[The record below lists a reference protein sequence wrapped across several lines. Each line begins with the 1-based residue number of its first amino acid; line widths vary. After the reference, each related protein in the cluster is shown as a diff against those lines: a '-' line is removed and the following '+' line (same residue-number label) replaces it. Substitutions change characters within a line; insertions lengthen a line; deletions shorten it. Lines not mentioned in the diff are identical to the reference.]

1 MTTTQTA
8 TLTSTLTALCA
19 LIPVLIGAYLKLQE
33 VLRPLLARRS
43 LRLAIL
49 ATEAQ
54 DRDARAFLESL
65 RRGGYRLATMT
76 RAGLSCVGQQAVVV
90 WCPDPATAAATLAE
104 VQAAAPD
111 ATVLLLTYDRL
122 DVRLSRQ
129 VLLSNS
135 PLRLRGDVQAVAE
148 AA

>member
-1 MTTTQTA
+1 MTPTQTA
-8 TLTSTLTALCA
+8 TLTSTLTAICA
-19 LIPVLIGAYLKLQE
+19 LVPLVVGAWLKLQE

-43 LRLAIL
+43 LRLVVL

-65 RRGGYRLATMT
+65 RKGGYRLSTMT
-76 RAGLSCVGQQAVVV
+76 RAGLSCTGQQAVVL
-90 WCPDPATAAATLAE
+90 WCPEAATAAATLTE

-122 DVRLSRQ
+122 DVRLGKQ

-135 PLRLRGDVQAVAE
+135 PLRLRADVQAVAE
-148 AA
+148 AV